1 MDRNFAEASRNKG
14 VRHVFNQSDI
24 IMRESFKNLL
34 TSAIHEK
41 QVDPEYDVETLSL
54 WLYALID
61 GLIARTATDEHF
73 SFDHHMSQFNQ
84 LIRQAL
90 KPKELQ

>member
-1 MDRNFAEASRNKG
+1 MDEASRNKG

-41 QVDPEYDVETLSL
+41 QVDSDYDVETLSSL
-54 WLYALID
+54 VVCAD
-61 GLIARTATDEHF
+61 
-73 SFDHHMSQFNQ
+73 
-84 LIRQAL
+84 
-90 KPKELQ
+90 